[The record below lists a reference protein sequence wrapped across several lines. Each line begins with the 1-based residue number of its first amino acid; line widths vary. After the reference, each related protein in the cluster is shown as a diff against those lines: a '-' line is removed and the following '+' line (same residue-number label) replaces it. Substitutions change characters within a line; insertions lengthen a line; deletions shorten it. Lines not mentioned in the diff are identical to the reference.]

1 MRSPRPI
8 RLTEV
13 LMACWVRWQIVEPNG
28 ENSRTANIVQT
39 MENVSNF
46 LTALEGLSFPKNS
59 TFSIADID
67 SNTWEER

>member
-1 MRSPRPI
+1 MQS
-8 RLTEV
+8 TEGV
-13 LMACWVRWQIVEPNG
+13 NLVRQIVEPSG

-46 LTALEGLSFPKNS
+46 LTALEGLRFPKNS

-67 SNTWEER
+67 SNGWEER

>member
-1 MRSPRPI
+1 M
-8 RLTEV
+8 
-13 LMACWVRWQIVEPNG
+13 QIVEPKG

-67 SNTWEER
+67 SNSQEERWGPPPPLPPLAIL